1 MEDIASASTGQ
12 AAAAPQTKVVPAD
25 LDGRIGVL
33 VGGKLACVLEVA
45 GPSAKLIGADGNGDG
60 GKAKEFRATFT
71 CQSLDEFRK
80 LADPKVNWMVAALRG
95 RFAAGG
101 DLTYALKVIRAIR
114 TTMPVD
120 WSDQQA
126 GQAAGQATG
135 QGG

>member
-1 MEDIASASTGQ
+1 MEDIASASTAQ
-12 AAAAPQTKVVPAD
+12 AAAEPRTKMVPTD

-33 VGGKLACVLEVA
+33 VGGKLVAVLEVTA
-45 GPSAKLIGADGNGDG
+45 SGAKLIGADGSGDG
-60 GKAKEFRATFT
+60 GKAKEFRTTFT

-80 LADPKVNWMVAALRG
+80 LADPKANWMVAALRG
-95 RFAAGG
+95 RFSAGG
-101 DLTYALKVIRAIR
+101 DLTYGLRVIRAMR

-126 GQAAGQATG
+126 EQATG